1 MKYIIFGLGISGNG
15 AKNLLEKQK
24 LEYIVVDD
32 KYAIKSSEAISLLQ
46 KDDIVIKSPGIS
58 WNNEFLNYCK
68 KEGLKIISEIDFA
81 LDYLNE
87 KTKLIAITGTNG
99 KTTTCTKTYELLKFA
114 GYKTALGGNEGHSF
128 CDILVD
134 DNDYDYIVLELSSY
148 QLENN
153 PKIKPYI
160 SLITNLTPDHLLRY
174 KDVDDYYLTKFNIFK
189 NQDKNDYAIINK
201 DDKVFNSIKFE
212 ISANKIFIENDEKYL
227 KFEGKIILEKTEAN
241 LKGEHNVQNM
251 LNMIAIASLCG
262 VSFETIKEFLKN
274 VKPLEHRNELFMTY
288 KNTHFINDS
297 KGTNV
302 ESTLVAIETYKDQI
316 LYLIAGGQDKK
327 IDNTK
332 LFESIY
338 KNCDFVFVIGENSF
352 LYKQEFEK
360 TNFKNYLILD
370 TVDNVIKYI
379 KENLDFEKE
388 QYILFSPATASFDQF
403 ENFEKRGIYF
413 KQKVFEN
420 FGGKNV

>member
-1 MKYIIFGLGISGNG
+1 MKYIVFGLGISGNG

-32 KYAIKSSEAISLLQ
+32 KHAIKSSEAISLLK
-46 KDDIVIKSPGIS
+46 KDDVVIKSPGIS
-58 WNNEFLNYCK
+58 WNNDFLNYCK

-99 KTTTCTKTYELLKFA
+99 KTTTCTKTYELLKYA
-114 GYKTALGGNEGHSF
+114 GYKVALGGNEGHSF
-128 CDILVD
+128 CDILVSN
-134 DNDYDYIVLELSSY
+134 NDYDYIVLELSSY

-160 SLITNLTPDHLLRY
+160 ALITNLTPDHLLRY
-174 KDVDDYYLTKFNIFK
+174 KDVSDYYLTKFNIFK

-201 DDKVFNSIKFE
+201 DDKVFNSIKFD
-212 ISANKIFIENDEKYL
+212 INANKIFIENDEKYL
-227 KFEGKIILEKTEAN
+227 KFEGKIILEKTQAN

-251 LNMIAIASLCG
+251 LNMIAIACLCG
-262 VSFETIKEFLKN
+262 VSFDKIKEFLKN

-302 ESTLVAIETYKDQI
+302 ESTLVAIETYKDKM

-379 KENLDFEKE
+379 KENLDLKKEK
-388 QYILFSPATASFDQF
+388 YILFSPATASFDQF